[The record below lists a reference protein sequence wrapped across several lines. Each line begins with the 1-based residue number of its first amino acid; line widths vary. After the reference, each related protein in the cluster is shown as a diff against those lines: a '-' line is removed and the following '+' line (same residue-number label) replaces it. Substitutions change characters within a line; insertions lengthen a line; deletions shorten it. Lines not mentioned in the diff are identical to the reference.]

1 MNLTPETLFI
11 AARETLADPQRAAR
25 RVMDLGLSATEALM
39 ALALTASV
47 ATLLTSLL
55 QLVLGPVPD
64 PAMEE
69 VLGHPFVLAI
79 SQFSLMLSGGF
90 LMWQVGRMFGGQ
102 GTFARAVALVAW
114 LEIVLIL
121 LQLVGTVAVMILPVL
136 AGPISL
142 ASLFAFFY
150 LLTHFTAALNG
161 FTSLPKTFFAILG
174 TGIVVTFVLALLLL
188 LLIPVPHV

>member
-1 MNLTPETLFI
+1 MKLTPETLFI

-25 RVMDLGLSATEALM
+25 RVMDLGLTTGEALM
-39 ALALTASV
+39 ALGLTASV
-47 ATLLTSLL
+47 ATLLTSLM
-55 QLVLGPVPD
+55 QVVMGPIPD
-64 PAMEE
+64 PAMAE
-69 VLGHPFVLAI
+69 VVGHPFILAL

-121 LQLVGTVAVMILPVL
+121 LQLVGTVAVMVLPVL

-161 FTSLPKTFFAILG
+161 FTSLAKTFFAILG
-174 TGIVVTFVLALLLL
+174 TGVVVTFALALLLL
-188 LLIPVPHV
+188 FLIPVPNV